1 MISDNTINII
11 LLCVMLVSAIWS
23 VLSIRL
29 LRAAIGL
36 AVTSA
41 VLSIIMYRLGS
52 PLAAV
57 FELSVCAG
65 LISVIFISAISLTQL
80 LSAEKLITRERE
92 MLKVLW
98 ILPILIII
106 AGVFFSQIHAPAD
119 INLMT
124 AEKAIKEN
132 ARDILW
138 NIRNLDIIGQIVII
152 LAGALGVRLL
162 FKEKKND

>member
-80 LSAEKLITRERE
+80 LTEERLITRERE